1 MSLKLL
7 VTKVKVVFRWWCW

>member
-1 MSLKLL
+1 L